1 LDYSYHMMQCKIPQ
15 RITAMTTTHR
25 SDDKMS

>member
-1 LDYSYHMMQCKIPQ
+1 LDYIYHMMQCKILQ
-15 RITAMTTTHR
+15 RIMPMTTTHR